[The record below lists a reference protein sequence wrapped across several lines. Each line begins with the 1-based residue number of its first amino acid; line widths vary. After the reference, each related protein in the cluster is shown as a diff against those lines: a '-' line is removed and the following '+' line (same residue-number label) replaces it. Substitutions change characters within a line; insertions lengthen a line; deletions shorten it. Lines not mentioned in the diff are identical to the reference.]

1 MIALQRSRI
10 LTMFLILTVL
20 SSITLRTFPASAQ
33 PNYSPGVKPGDS
45 ITYGEFSI
53 NGTTPYPPFP
63 PNTTSLKLT
72 VQTVNSQTNNV
83 NASLVY
89 TFKNGTQS
97 TQNLSGNTVTGEGN
111 LFPYLVAANLTA
123 GDLLFNSPYPYYPY
137 LFNATVGRVYA
148 GALRSVNV
156 FNITLTN
163 PGQSVQALFYW
174 DVQTGFLL
182 DAAETVNY
190 PGQSFSIRFKATDTN
205 VWTPNTGP
213 DYSLDASTLSSAV
226 IHRGEST
233 SFRLDLTS
241 LNGFADTINLT
252 SSVPTFRTTQPFS
265 TIQPPSIT
273 LNPNSVSLPA
283 DSTANALVTVSA
295 NFTTTLGQYVISVN
309 ATTSSINHRAELL
322 VVLAPPD
329 FIVDANPGNLTI
341 PQGTS
346 KNSTLTITGRGG
358 FTGTVTLL
366 LQPPSPFGTLVTASL
381 SLTVVTLNSTV
392 ASATSTLTVSAGN
405 SQPGTTAIYITAN
418 SGDIYQNIY
427 IPVNVTGPDF
437 RITASPTSLSL
448 KQGGTGQAVI
458 TLTSILGFTGPVNLS
473 TNSFGGI
480 FNSLSNNVVNLPAT
494 GQANSTLTV
503 SASITTPPGFYYASV
518 TGTSG
523 SGINHSVYVAVNVT
537 GPDFRLTSS
546 GYFFS
551 VDSGKSVNSTLTLS
565 SVGGFSGAVLLSV
578 STFGPVVAT
587 VSPSSVTLNSNLT
600 ATAMLSINTLL
611 APPSSFANVD
621 VRATSGNLVHD
632 VYISI
637 SITGPDFSI
646 SANPTFLSI
655 PQGGSGQS
663 TLSLTSID
671 NFTGPVTLSS
681 SSSLTTSFSNNP
693 VSLSAGGSAYTT
705 LTIQAPLN
713 TPPGNYFVGI
723 IATSGALVRY
733 SQVYVFVVGP
743 DFSLTASPSYLTI
756 PQGGTASSTI
766 YATSIDNLQGTISIS
781 SLFSYPITVSPGNTT
796 LTLSSNST
804 VATTFQFS
812 AGPGVAPGIY
822 NTVITGS
829 LGSVSHSTSITVQ
842 VTGPDFTFFAIPG
855 SLQLKPGQ
863 TGVSTLYLSSLE
875 GFNGNVSLTVFSYGL
890 NATLANTTLALSS
903 GGSNSSTITIQAPE
917 NASPN
922 LYYYVAVQA
931 SSGTIIHTT
940 QIYVQIIAPDFNIF
954 SNPSQL
960 FIQAGNS
967 AQSTLQL
974 TSINGFNGTVTL
986 SAFPGIFS
994 NFTQPVI
1001 SPTLSASNVTLT
1013 PGGSAFV
1020 ILNITTGAAAAGNS
1034 YFIQV
1039 EATSANLTHYTSVF
1053 VTVSGPSFQLS
1064 ADPDFLTI
1072 PQGGSGNITITA
1084 SSINGFSG
1092 NVSLT
1097 AAFPFGISGSITPQ
1111 NFTLSSEGP
1120 VLSLLNVTAAP
1131 TTAPGFYGIYVTGVG
1146 GTVTRNVA
1154 IQVQVTGAAFSL
1166 SVSPSFV
1173 SFPQGGSA
1181 GANVVANSVNGFSG
1195 NVTLSVFSRFGI
1207 YASLA
1212 PQNVTLTPGS
1222 SALSMLNVTAPT
1234 TTAPGFYSVIIT
1246 GTSGAMTQT
1255 TFFQVEVIGPAF
1267 SLSANPAFLTLNPG
1281 TTGNS
1286 TITLTKPIGFNG
1298 TITLMERSF
1307 PGGLITNLNPH
1318 TLVLDSNMTSAS
1330 SLLTV
1335 TAPNGTPSGLYII
1348 AIGAEA
1354 NSFLANTTV
1363 YVQVTGSDFTLFTT
1377 PPSITVSQGG
1387 SASTTLIVS
1396 GISGFNGLVNFTAYS
1411 FGPGPGLQE
1420 SFTPLNVTLS
1430 PSTQNATLTMTV
1442 SASLDTLP
1450 GSYNVT
1456 VVGISYPSGGFIAHT
1471 ASVEVTIIARPDFTV
1486 AVSPTF
1492 VSVVQGSNASF
1503 TISMASNNQFSG
1515 NVSLTALLTPPG
1527 PSANFSS
1534 STVFIAEGSS
1544 AISTLTIA
1552 AGSSPVGYYNVTIQA
1567 VAGSLSHQVVV
1578 NIYVAPKPDFSLA
1591 TSSTG
1596 LIIVSGASGTSTV
1609 SVSPMNGFVA
1619 PVSLSANGP
1628 AGFTTSY
1635 SINPIPGGSGTSIL
1649 TVSVASSVATG
1660 SYIVT
1665 VTGASGPITHTATVN
1680 VTVSASTK
1688 TTLVLSQVSWAH
1700 RLSLAKNGN
1709 TQTFTLILKNTG
1721 KSATYVQLLAAGNST
1736 DLKTFFNLESAVAML
1751 PPGSAITISLSQ
1763 PFNTTNVG
1771 LKFNFTIQL
1780 FYGTSID
1787 SSGNILSPQMLQAVK
1802 GSFTIVP

>member
-1 MIALQRSRI
+1 MIRLLRSRLLALLI
-10 LTMFLILTVL
+10 ILTVL
-20 SSITLRTFPASAQ
+20 SSLALHTFPASAQ

-283 DSTANALVTVSA
+283 DSTANALVIVSA
-295 NFTTTLGQYVISVN
+295 NFTTTLGQYVIRVN

-346 KNSTLTITGRGG
+346 KNSILTVTGRGG

-480 FNSLSNNVVNLPAT
+480 FNSLSNNVVNLPAD

-600 ATAMLSINTLL
+600 ATAMLSINTIL

-723 IATSGALVRY
+723 TATSGALVRY

-931 SSGTIIHTT
+931 SSGTILHTT

-974 TSINGFNGTVTL
+974 TSINGFNGTVT
-986 SAFPGIFS
+986 
-994 NFTQPVI
+994 
-1001 SPTLSASNVTLT
+1001 
-1013 PGGSAFV
+1013 
-1020 ILNITTGAAAAGNS
+1020 
-1034 YFIQV
+1034 
-1039 EATSANLTHYTSVF
+1039 
-1053 VTVSGPSFQLS
+1053 
-1064 ADPDFLTI
+1064 
-1072 PQGGSGNITITA
+1072 
-1084 SSINGFSG
+1084 
-1092 NVSLT
+1092 LT

-1195 NVTLSVFSRFGI
+1195 NVTLNVFSPFGI
-1207 YASLA
+1207 SASLA

-1222 SALSMLNVTAPT
+1222 SALSILNVTAPT

-1363 YVQVTGSDFTLFTT
+1363 YLQVTGSDFTLFTT
-1377 PPSITVSQGG
+1377 PSSITVSQGG

-1411 FGPGPGLQE
+1411 
-1420 SFTPLNVTLS
+1420 
-1430 PSTQNATLTMTV
+1430 
-1442 SASLDTLP
+1442 
-1450 GSYNVT
+1450 
-1456 VVGISYPSGGFIAHT
+1456 
-1471 ASVEVTIIARPDFTV
+1471 
-1486 AVSPTF
+1486 
-1492 VSVVQGSNASF
+1492 
-1503 TISMASNNQFSG
+1503 
-1515 NVSLTALLTPPG
+1515 
-1527 PSANFSS
+1527 
-1534 STVFIAEGSS
+1534 
-1544 AISTLTIA
+1544 
-1552 AGSSPVGYYNVTIQA
+1552 
-1567 VAGSLSHQVVV
+1567 
-1578 NIYVAPKPDFSLA
+1578 
-1591 TSSTG
+1591 
-1596 LIIVSGASGTSTV
+1596 
-1609 SVSPMNGFVA
+1609 
-1619 PVSLSANGP
+1619 
-1628 AGFTTSY
+1628 
-1635 SINPIPGGSGTSIL
+1635 
-1649 TVSVASSVATG
+1649 
-1660 SYIVT
+1660 
-1665 VTGASGPITHTATVN
+1665 
-1680 VTVSASTK
+1680 
-1688 TTLVLSQVSWAH
+1688 
-1700 RLSLAKNGN
+1700 
-1709 TQTFTLILKNTG
+1709 
-1721 KSATYVQLLAAGNST
+1721 
-1736 DLKTFFNLESAVAML
+1736 
-1751 PPGSAITISLSQ
+1751 
-1763 PFNTTNVG
+1763 
-1771 LKFNFTIQL
+1771 
-1780 FYGTSID
+1780 
-1787 SSGNILSPQMLQAVK
+1787 
-1802 GSFTIVP
+1802 